1 MKKIICLLICLIFTI
16 EGSFAAEISRLYLL
30 EKAQPQALNFQ
41 ITPIFNRLGYNLIK
55 DGDYLIYENPAK
67 SVFNVIVFKQNG
79 NDCYYYYLS
88 NEGQDLNKSA
98 LETFENYNY
107 EYKRIRN
114 SAFLDLFY
122 HDTTNFLSN
131 SKSSIKT
138 VSDHNQGIQTS
149 EKNVNEYD
157 FSDEAQERFN
167 QGQITP
173 QQNQQQLAITPSNV
187 LVGSLLH
194 IEAGTGFNAVLSSGI
209 SSESISNNDRIS
221 AQLMQDW
228 TFNGVIVAPAGSL
241 VNGNVID
248 SRPATFAMGNGR
260 IGINFN
266 QIITPDGKVIPLT
279 TNKVYI
285 VGDSSRGANIAKRVA
300 GGILSGVAIASLAML
315 FGADVKSLIG
325 GAAVG
330 GAFGTMSA
338 LGTKGEDI
346 DVPEGTN
353 LQIMLSEP
361 MTVQPYVSL

>member
-1 MKKIICLLICLIFTI
+1 MKKIICILVCLIFTA
-16 EGSFAAEISRLYLL
+16 EWSLAAEISRLYLL
-30 EKAQPQALNFQ
+30 EKAQPQALKYQ
-41 ITPIFNRLGYNLIK
+41 INPIFNKLGYNLIK

-88 NEGQDLNKSA
+88 NEGQDLNKTA
-98 LETFENYNY
+98 LETFDSYNY
-107 EYKRIRN
+107 EYKRIKN

-122 HDTTNFLSN
+122 NDTTNFLTN

-138 VSDHNQGIQTS
+138 VSDHNLGIQTS
-149 EKNVNEYD
+149 EKSTNEYD

-167 QGQITP
+167 QGQVSP
-173 QQNQQQLAITPSNV
+173 QQTQQQLTITPSNV

-194 IEAGTGFNAVLSSGI
+194 LEAGSGFNAVLSSGI

-228 TFNGVIVAPAGSL
+228 TFNGIVIAPAGSL

-248 SRPATFAMGNGR
+248 S
-260 IGINFN
+260 
-266 QIITPDGKVIPLT
+266 
-279 TNKVYI
+279 
-285 VGDSSRGANIAKRVA
+285 
-300 GGILSGVAIASLAML
+300 
-315 FGADVKSLIG
+315 DVKSLIG

-361 MTVQPYVSL
+361 MTVQPYLSL